1 MQEFVWNSFT
11 TEARGGSIEEKEEIP
26 VHNSGI
32 SFHYV
37 FVPIYP
43 YFVPTNNS
51 STGAPKSSSDR
62 YSSSTGNT

>member
-32 SFHYV
+32 SFHHV
-37 FVPIYP
+37 FM
-43 YFVPTNNS
+43 PTDHFFIFLFC
-51 STGAPKSSSDR
+51 A
-62 YSSSTGNT
+62 YQ